1 MGSRTPGLYLKPRK
15 NRAFV
20 MDKLKPIQIP
30 FVCRCGVRHAKLATA
45 RWDAVDR
52 LHYDCAVCRP
62 RPLHKLVK
70 PNEN

>member
-1 MGSRTPGLYLKPRK
+1 M
-15 NRAFV
+15 
-20 MDKLKPIQIP
+20 MDKLKPIQFP
-30 FVCRCGVRHAKLATA
+30 FVCRCGSHHAKLATA